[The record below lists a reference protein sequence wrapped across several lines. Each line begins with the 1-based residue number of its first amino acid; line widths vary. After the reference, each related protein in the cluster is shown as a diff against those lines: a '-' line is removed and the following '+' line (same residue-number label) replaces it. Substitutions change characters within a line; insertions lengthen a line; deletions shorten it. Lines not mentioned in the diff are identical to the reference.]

1 MKKVSKLLIMLFL
14 VIFLIGCDALLARA
28 SRVTVAYT
36 VEDIKL
42 EGLPPLLETVT
53 DWNGQDI
60 PFPSVLA
67 VSGKKEFSTEVA
79 RAGRATSV
87 LLDAIDTVQLK
98 KFELRLSESEPLDK
112 DIGFIK
118 SIYVI
123 INAEGLDTE
132 LFAYVDDVDKD
143 ARVISMVTSDDNL
156 ADYFKQDTFEIRVI
170 QASAQEIPGATEYT
184 FDLEF
189 EVFVDVDF
197 FGY

>member
-1 MKKVSKLLIMLFL
+1 MSLLF
-14 VIFLIGCDALLARA
+14 VLILTGCDALFARA
-28 SRVTVAYT
+28 SRVTISYT

-60 PFPSVLA
+60 PFPSILA
-67 VSGKKEFSTEVA
+67 VSGKQEFSTKVA
-79 RAGRATSV
+79 RAGRVTSI
-87 LLDAIDTVQLK
+87 LLDSIETVQLK
-98 KFELRLSESEPLDK
+98 KFELRLSDSEPLSK

-143 ARVISMVTSDDNL
+143 TRVISMVTSNDNL

-170 QASAQEIPGATEYT
+170 QASAQEIPSSSEYT
-184 FDLEF
+184 FDIEF
-189 EVFVDVDF
+189 EVFVDVNL

>member
-1 MKKVSKLLIMLFL
+1 MYKISKILVTLF
-14 VIFLIGCDALLARA
+14 FLIILVGCDALVARA
-28 SRVTVAYT
+28 SRVTIAYT

-42 EGLPPLLETVT
+42 EIPEQFETIA

-67 VSGKKEFSTEVA
+67 VSGKQEFSTKVA
-79 RAGRATSV
+79 RASKVTSIA
-87 LLDAIDTVQLK
+87 LDAIDIVQLK
-98 KFELRLSESEPLDK
+98 KFELRLDDNEPMDK

-143 ARVISMVTSDDNL
+143 TRTITMVTSDDNL
-156 ADYFKQDTFEIRVI
+156 ADYFKQDAFEIRVI
-170 QASAQEIPGATEYT
+170 QASAQELPSSSEYT
-184 FDLEF
+184 FDIEF
-189 EVFVDVDF
+189 EVFVDVNL

>member
-1 MKKVSKLLIMLFL
+1 MKKISILLMTLFFVL
-14 VIFLIGCDALLARA
+14 ALTGCETLFARA
-28 SRVTVAYT
+28 SRVTIAYT

-42 EGLPPLLETVT
+42 EIPEQFESIAE
-53 DWNGQDI
+53 WNGGDI

-67 VSGKKEFSTEVA
+67 VSGKQEFSTKVA
-79 RAGRATSV
+79 RASRVTSV
-87 LLDAIDTVQLK
+87 ALDSIDIVQLK
-98 KFELRLSESEPLDK
+98 KFELRLSGSEPLDK

-132 LFAYVDDVDKD
+132 LFAYVDNVDKD
-143 ARVISMVTSDDNL
+143 TRVISMVTSSDNL

-170 QASAQEIPGATEYT
+170 QASVQELPSKSEYT
-184 FDLEF
+184 FDIEF
-189 EVFVDVDF
+189 EVFVDVDL